1 MSLRFKLFI
10 PMLLLILVVVLLM
23 HFYWL
28 PNYLKLERSS
38 HTEREGLYI
47 ELLGTALVPG
57 LITNDIAQV
66 HETLNRVLK
75 NRKHWYAITLHNAD
89 NIRLFPLREKQLP
102 DNLPLQRIN
111 YRIVN
116 DNRLVGRM
124 ELWIDVDSLVR
135 EHAGE
140 IGKLENWLLVLVL
153 VISAAAALMQD
164 RWIRSPLQQL
174 LGFAHRLSEG
184 KYDTVLTHRSNDE
197 LGELVTSL
205 DRMRMEIRA
214 REEEVRKA
222 YADLSDANSL
232 LEEISNTDAV
242 TRIYNRRYF
251 DQVLANEIGRA
262 SRLQAPIAVLLCDID
277 YFKNYNDTY
286 GHQQGD
292 FCLRE
297 VATAIK
303 SAFSRAADVVARYG
317 GEEFGI
323 VLPNTDQEQALML
336 AQRLRERVNGL
347 LIPHQSSGVAD
358 HVTVSIGV
366 AVTLP
371 EKDTIM
377 SMLIEQADKALYE
390 AKNSGRNAIRIA
402 G

>member
-1 MSLRFKLFI
+1 
-10 PMLLLILVVVLLM
+10 MLLLILVVVLLM